1 MDKSY
6 VKYLEDINIAILDIK
21 SHLENS
27 KSTTFAEFNAN
38 LTTKRAIEREFM
50 IIGEA
55 LNKALRL
62 NPDIKISD
70 AKKIISLRSKI
81 VHDYD

>member
-27 KSTTFAEFNAN
+27 KLPLS
-38 LTTKRAIEREFM
+38 LSLM
-50 IIGEA
+50 Q
-55 LNKALRL
+55 
-62 NPDIKISD
+62 
-70 AKKIISLRSKI
+70 ISLPKER
-81 VHDYD
+81 